1 MNIIIYSPQQIIE
14 ANCPEGQ
21 RLSDLLGHNG
31 LHLDMRC
38 GGRNRC
44 HRCQIVLTR
53 GIFEVNGQPYDCANG
68 ELAVNSCS
76 TLVLTGPAAIR
87 VPAMSLHQ
95 LSAQISLDF
104 TVMPDLSNPE
114 PDLALA
120 VDLGT
125 TTVAA
130 VLLDNGKILGRAGI
144 ANPQFRFGDNVSS
157 RISYAGHG
165 KAELQMLQH
174 LIISAVCD
182 LANELTNHR
191 PETIKRLAVAGNTVM
206 THLFFGYDP
215 SSIGVMP
222 FTPLYHIIPLMRA
235 YDLPL
240 CIDPEAPVLAAPCIS
255 GYVGGDIV
263 AGLETVGFG
272 QHRYELFIDI
282 GTNCEIVLKAGDR
295 LVCAAAAAGP
305 AFEGAGLSCGGRAA
319 LGAIDHIE
327 IRADGAIDFH
337 VIGEV
342 APLSICGSAMI
353 DFLATAHCRG
363 WLNDFGRFDL
373 DLLQKADRL
382 RSEGN
387 LHFCRITENLA
398 VSEADIEQ
406 LLKAKAA
413 VMAGITALLS
423 ECQVA
428 PEQLQKIYLAGGFAK
443 FLNLDRA
450 IAIKMLP
457 DLKRNVY
464 LLCGNTSLAGA
475 AALANQPK
483 HLAQYSR
490 RLEGFTE
497 IPLNTIGSFEMTYI
511 DSLLL

>member
-1 MNIIIYSPQQIIE
+1 MKITVRHPQSVFE
-14 ANCPEGQ
+14 TDCPEQ
-21 RLSDLLGHNG
+21 MLLSDLLGHAG

-38 GGRNRC
+38 GGRNHC
-44 HRCQIVLTR
+44 HRCQIVLQQ
-53 GIFEVNGQPYDCANG
+53 GLFEVNGQTYDCANG
-68 ELAVNSCS
+68 ELAVNSC
-76 TLVLTGPAAIR
+76 TTRLLRGPAAVR

-104 TVMPDLSNPE
+104 AVLPDLRDPA
-114 PDLALA
+114 PGLALA

-130 VLLDNGKILGRAGI
+130 VLLEDGKILGRAGVS
-144 ANPQFRFGDNVSS
+144 NPQFRFGDNVSS

-191 PETIKRLAVAGNTVM
+191 PETIRRLAVAGNTVM
-206 THLFFGYDP
+206 THLFFGLDP

-222 FTPLYHIIPLMRA
+222 FTPMYHVFPPKIA

-240 CIDPEAPVLAAPCIS
+240 CIDPESPVLAAPCIS

-263 AGLETVGFG
+263 AGLETVNFG
-272 QHRYELFIDI
+272 QYQYELFVDI
-282 GTNCEIVLKAGDR
+282 GTNCEIVLKADDR
-295 LVCAAAAAGP
+295 LICAAAAAGP

-327 IRADGAIDFH
+327 VKADGTIDFH

-342 APLSICGSAMI
+342 GAVNICGSAMI
-353 DFLATAHCRG
+353 DFLATAHRHG

-373 DLLQKADRL
+373 ERLQKFGRL

-387 LHFCRITENLA
+387 LHFCKVTEKLA
-398 VSEADIEQ
+398 ISEADVEQ

-413 VMAGITALLS
+413 VLAGVTALLS
-423 ECQVA
+423 ECQVT
-428 PEQLQKIYLAGGFAK
+428 PEQLQKIHLAGGFAK
-443 FLNLDRA
+443 FLNLGHA
-450 IAIKMLP
+450 IAVRMLP
-457 DLKRNVY
+457 DLDRQVY
-464 LLCGNTSLAGA
+464 TLCGNTSLAGA
-475 AALANQPK
+475 AMLANQPK
-483 HLAQYSR
+483 QLTQFYR

-497 IPLNTIGSFEMTYI
+497 IPLNTISSFEFTYI